1 MKKLM
6 LVVMFLVLVITPVL
20 AAVEMDVGA
29 KVDAPNLIKVTK
41 NVTIGL
47 EASKGMLSDALNGDT
62 RYWVEDDKGYEGYV
76 KITYSGTLFSF
87 VK

>member
-1 MKKLM
+1 MRKLM
-6 LVVMFLVLVITPVL
+6 LVVMFLVLVITPAL
-20 AAVEMDVGA
+20 AAIEMDAGV

-41 NVTIGL
+41 NVSIGL
-47 EASKGMLSDALNGDT
+47 EASKGMLSDALNGGT

-76 KITYSGTLFSF
+76 KVTYSGTLFSF